1 MVAMELAYGDPP
13 FLARLGL
20 DDEALDARPRPTSS
34 RLHFLTSI
42 RTHQPVL
49 RYVDLKGF
57 QARENS
63 MMSTVKRAK
72 GYLREWLS
80 LEPVNEY

>member
-1 MVAMELAYGDPP
+1 MVTMELAYGDPP

-20 DDEALDARPRPTSS
+20 ANWSCGM
-34 RLHFLTSI
+34 LTS
-42 RTHQPVL
+42 RNSKH
-49 RYVDLKGF
+49 G
-57 QARENS
+57 REVN

-80 LEPVNEY
+80 LDTVDED